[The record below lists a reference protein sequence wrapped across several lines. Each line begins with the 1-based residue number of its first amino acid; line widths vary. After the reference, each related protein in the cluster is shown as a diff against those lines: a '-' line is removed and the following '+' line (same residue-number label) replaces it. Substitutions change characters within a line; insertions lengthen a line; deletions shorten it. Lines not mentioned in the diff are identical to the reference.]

1 MKINLNYFYYKKNMT
16 VEKIMT
22 KNVKSV
28 KINTSLVNVSKLLSK
43 KRLHAVPVV
52 DDNKK
57 VLGIIT
63 ENDFFTKDLSDT
75 YLPTYINFLKK
86 AKFKSKISKKEYE
99 NVKKLLEAKAGDIM
113 AANCLTTSPKT
124 SIKKLLEI
132 FQTKKYYS
140 IPVVDK
146 TKKLIGIVTQQD
158 ILKIIK

>member
-1 MKINLNYFYYKKNMT
+1 MT

-22 KNVKSV
+22 KKVKCV
-28 KINTSLVNVSKLLSK
+28 KINTALVKVSKILSK

-63 ENDFFTKDLSDT
+63 ENDFFTKDLSDI

-86 AKFKSKISKKEYE
+86 TKFKSKISKKENE
-99 NVKKLLEAKAGDIM
+99 NVKKLLEAMAGDIM
-113 AANCLTTSPKT
+113 VANCLTIGPKT
-124 SIKKLLEI
+124 TIKKLIEI
-132 FQTKKYYS
+132 FKTKEYYS